1 MSATHSVAQNS
12 TIQIKNKEHHLLEI
26 IDIQG
31 WRCESNPY
39 PTPEGHWVGLV
50 FRNAYGKHML
60 ELNGRKPL
68 PDHDPQLRSDLE
80 YLLWDYGLLS
90 QQGSETN
97 DERIRVAQE
106 LWNTDRNHPKAR
118 NYLQSVGAAD

>member
-1 MSATHSVAQNS
+1 ML
-12 TIQIKNKEHHLLEI
+12 KI

-50 FRNAYGKHML
+50 FRNAYGTHIL

-68 PDHDPQLRSDLE
+68 PDHDPQLLSDLE

-90 QQGSETN
+90 QQYSDTN
-97 DERIRVAQE
+97 EEHIRVAQE
-106 LWNTDRNHPKAR
+106 MWRCDQNHATAKDYMLR
-118 NYLQSVGAAD
+118 LGAPADHVRRKQD